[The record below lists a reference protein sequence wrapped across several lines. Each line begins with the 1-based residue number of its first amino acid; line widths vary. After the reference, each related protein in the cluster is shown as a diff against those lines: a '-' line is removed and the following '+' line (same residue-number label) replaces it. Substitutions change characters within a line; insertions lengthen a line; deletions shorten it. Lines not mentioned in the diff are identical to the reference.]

1 MSAPTISSASPAR
14 NYGQPAYGGG
24 AIRFAA
30 VQQGGAEALF
40 DETRRF
46 LNALGRTD
54 DPHQRARL
62 GEMAWQV
69 ESGRLW
75 LDGAAR
81 HADVAMSSD
90 GAADAA
96 GAVGYANLMRSAI
109 ESIAL
114 RVLALAERC
123 VGARGLLRP
132 EPFERLHRDLT
143 HYLRQPAPDAALVD
157 VGRHV
162 LADARPASALWS

>member
-1 MSAPTISSASPAR
+1 M
-14 NYGQPAYGGG
+14 
-24 AIRFAA
+24 
-30 VQQGGAEALF
+30 F